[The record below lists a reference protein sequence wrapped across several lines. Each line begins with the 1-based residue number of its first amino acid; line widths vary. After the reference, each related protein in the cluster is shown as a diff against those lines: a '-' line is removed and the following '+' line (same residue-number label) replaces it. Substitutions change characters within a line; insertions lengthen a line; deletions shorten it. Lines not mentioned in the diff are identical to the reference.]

1 MYKKDFIDTQS
12 YYFFL
17 AVPLGMIFSCF
28 MVCIMIGSSLF
39 STLMS
44 QNWTPGE
51 TLQSAA
57 TIFAICTGFCTYTAH
72 PKATNSKRN
81 GSFMAFLLLETSI
94 GLYFPS
100 IGVLRSQVYNNLSMY

>member
-1 MYKKDFIDTQS
+1 
-12 YYFFL
+12 
-17 AVPLGMIFSCF
+17 
-28 MVCIMIGSSLF
+28 MIGSSLF

-100 IGVLRSQVYNNLSMY
+100 IGVLRSQVQ